1 MAYSKGRRLSVL
13 VDTTGALQ
21 DPPVLTFLGITDGSA
36 NQVLKTD
43 GSGNL
48 SFTTISSDK
57 ITEGNTEVEVTDS
70 GSNGTI
76 TLKTEGTNRWQVTNA
91 GHILPVADNAY
102 DIGSSSFKI
111 RDIYVSDGSIK
122 MGSDT
127 VLSVSSGEFQIND
140 ASGDPKKLIVDQI
153 ELGTGDDKVIL
164 KKGSDGNME
173 QQSKSSGSA
182 GTARKPFLL
191 GVHNTG
197 DLTEDSGA
205 KFFTEARS
213 RGAVSVGSNS
223 GHGSLAY
230 NSSSGSFTFTG
241 VTTAA
246 IRGLISVTGSGLSYN
261 SSTGVLTSSVAVSS
275 VNSQTGAVSL
285 TTANIAENTNLYYTD
300 ARARGAISVS
310 GNAIS
315 YNSSTG
321 VITASYEENP
331 VFTNGLTVGS
341 SSAGVA
347 LSSAGSIELTRT
359 AGSADPFIDFKDSG
373 SDDFDARVQMDDNKL
388 LFKTGGNG
396 NNITALT
403 LAATTSTDSTIN
415 SNLVVT
421 GNFTVQGTTTT
432 TNSANLAVTDT
443 QITVAKNAANA
454 SAANNAGLIVDGPST
469 QPSFTYTSADDRWNM
484 NKTLNATLVGNVTGN
499 LTGNAGSATR
509 LINNR
514 NFIVDS
520 VNHGFDG
527 QANVDLTEAIQDLVG
542 AMFTSN
548 TDTGITSTYV
558 DSSGKI
564 SLVVGTQSSNDF
576 TTTLKNKLD
585 GIESSATADQ
595 TASEIL
601 TLIKTVDGAGSGLD
615 ADTLDTLSSGNFFR
629 NTTNIGSTDTN
640 NLTVRGVYGN
650 SSESSNQPFDNNAGT
665 IIHLDGRDSNYKSQI
680 FQYSSGG
687 DLYVRGKH
695 GGSASW
701 SGWSKVWHEGNDGAG
716 SGLNAD
722 TLDGVQLSNIARTD
736 TGETFTSTLQVNND
750 LSIGTTGADTELNVK
765 YGQIIGGFGAR
776 TTGGT
781 TDWNDSTNARSGN
794 GRTLLFGNA
803 TNGPGVSG
811 QYFHPFSFEYAGY
824 AGGGNMT
831 QFAIPY
837 SEQRMFFRS
846 RYNGNWTGWRE
857 LWNSANDGA
866 GSGLDAD
873 LLDGQHGAVYL
884 KSPSN
889 VSGWQNS
896 DRNFSVRTGGDAV
909 GLHMEESD
917 GTFGFQ
923 LYANGGAYG
932 FLDGEWAAWDIKKT
946 NNGALQIDVGSGLE
960 TVATQTWVNAQGY
973 SSAGVSLSANN
984 TFTGSNSFS
993 NVYNEF
999 GNGVGSV
1006 SNDGSWHG
1014 RVNVAGTSHARIDA
1028 KAVGDGI
1035 ITTMYSHNGH
1045 GSGKVGTMSNHPL
1058 GLMVNGSVKAT
1069 LGSGGNL
1076 DATSFS
1082 APASED
1088 YGKFQLWGD
1097 SATYAIGM
1105 VPGYDYGWLA
1115 DYAMTFQFNNE
1126 ADRGFAW
1133 RHSGMAKTDAAMTLS
1148 TAGNLSVKNA
1158 IGFGDQTT
1166 YYMQDGSWGWR
1177 HKTPSGYIEFGP
1189 ANTSHA
1195 HIYTDRSNFYF
1206 NVTALYANGSTIW
1219 HAGNDGSGSG
1229 LDADTLDSLEL
1240 HTGRNNEANK
1250 VVRTDANGYI
1260 QAGWINTTSG
1270 DRGSTLLDRVYASND
1285 GYLRYYDLA
1294 SFRSF
1299 MHTTAKTGYQG
1310 REQSTSDS
1318 NYWIGSMGWGS
1329 TDFDTVFRYGSGFI
1343 DGWSTPANTP
1353 SGTSHW
1359 VGFNAL
1365 HYNSGTTDYG
1375 WQMIMGAGTNGLLFV
1390 RGKWNNAGS
1399 WAKVWNAD
1407 NDGSGSG
1414 LDADLLDGANSAENG
1429 GSTIHKLASNGYS
1442 QLQNWTNVAGDGL
1455 YSSSVNGFHFYPNA
1469 GSSYASARV
1478 NGSRG
1483 GYGGLYDSYGAVHWM
1498 FDSSGNGGNYRQTNS
1513 RWYDY
1518 HHVANNCTGITA
1530 STTSSSYSLYVTG
1543 AIYATGDIVGSSD
1556 ERLKKNIKVIDNG
1569 LEKVLALRGVTYEW
1583 KDSEHDNDSSSTNTT
1598 PERMGVIAQE
1608 LLDIVPEVV
1617 THDKEND
1624 RYGVEY
1630 GHLTGLL
1637 IEAIKDLNKKVEDLE
1652 KKLEEK

>member
-1 MAYSKGRRLSVL
+1 
-13 VDTTGALQ
+13 
-21 DPPVLTFLGITDGSA
+21 
-36 NQVLKTD
+36 
-43 GSGNL
+43 
-48 SFTTISSDK
+48 
-57 ITEGNTEVEVTDS
+57 
-70 GSNGTI
+70 
-76 TLKTEGTNRWQVTNA
+76 
-91 GHILPVADNAY
+91 
-102 DIGSSSFKI
+102 
-111 RDIYVSDGSIK
+111 
-122 MGSDT
+122 
-127 VLSVSSGEFQIND
+127 
-140 ASGDPKKLIVDQI
+140 
-153 ELGTGDDKVIL
+153 
-164 KKGSDGNME
+164 ME
-173 QQSKSSGSA
+173 QQPKSSGTA
-182 GTARKPFLL
+182 GTARKVFLL
-191 GVHNTG
+191 GVHDTG

-213 RGAVSVGSNS
+213 RGAISVGSNS

-230 NSSSGSFTFTG
+230 NSSTGSFTFTG
-241 VTTAA
+241 VTSAA

-300 ARARGAISVS
+300 ARARSAISVS

-331 VFTNGLTVGS
+331 TFTNGLTVGS
-341 SSAGVA
+341 SSAGVQ
-347 LSSAGSIELTRT
+347 LSSSGSIELTRT
-359 AGSADPFIDFKDSG
+359 AGNADPFIDFKDSG
-373 SDDFDARVQMDDNKL
+373 SDDFDARIQMDDNKL
-388 LFKTGGNG
+388 KLITGGNG

-454 SAANNAGLIVDGPST
+454 AAANNAGLIVDGPST
-469 QPSFTYTSADDRWNM
+469 QPSFTYTSSDDRWNM

-509 LINNR
+509 LINTR
-514 NFIVDS
+514 NFIIGG

-527 QANVDLTEAIQDLVG
+527 QANVDLTEAIQDAVG

-548 TDTGITSTYV
+548 TTTGIASTYV

-564 SLVVGTQSSNDF
+564 NLVVTFPSQTDNNF
-576 TTTLKNKLD
+576 TTALKNKLD
-585 GIESSATADQ
+585 GIEASATADQ

-615 ADTLDTLSSGNFFR
+615 ADTLDTLSSASFVRSDATNAINLTITGVMQANNGYKVGSTTRINSVGDGLFTSLYIGSTNIVDTSR
-629 NTTNIGSTDTN
+629 NLTNIGTISSGSITTSGSIITGDDIVLPNNKDVIFKNASGNDDGTKITRATGN
-640 NLTVRGVYGN
+640 ALRFKYTGNSLIFDALADNQLSFRNSDDEEYVRLIPHNNPASSALDFMGDLRQGTTTVIDSSRNLTNIGTIGSGAITSTGNIQMQTGN
-650 SSESSNQPFDNNAGT
+650 SVGKFAVMASSVHGSYDFYNNGTSYFNGAVTVDDNLT
-665 IIHLDGRDSNYKSQI
+665 I
-680 FQYSSGG
+680 SGG
-687 DLYVRGKH
+687 GQILGGARMVTGGLY
-695 GGSASW
+695 
-701 SGWSKVWHEGNDGAG
+701 
-716 SGLNAD
+716 
-722 TLDGVQLSNIARTD
+722 
-736 TGETFTSTLQVNND
+736 
-750 LSIGTTGADTELNVK
+750 GTTHSSSILPIWQ
-765 YGQIIGGFGAR
+765 Y
-776 TTGGT
+776 
-781 TDWNDSTNARSGN
+781 DSTYTGYGLGYYEGSPDSIK
-794 GRTLLFGNA
+794 FD
-803 TNGPGVSG
+803 VSG
-811 QYFHPFSFEYAGY
+811 HLMTGTVDFEVLPNDAKINGQSIATQSWVQSQGY
-824 AGGGNMT
+824 A
-831 QFAIPY
+831 
-837 SEQRMFFRS
+837 
-846 RYNGNWTGWRE
+846 
-857 LWNSANDGA
+857 
-866 GSGLDAD
+866 
-873 LLDGQHGAVYL
+873 
-884 KSPSN
+884 
-889 VSGWQNS
+889 
-896 DRNFSVRTGGDAV
+896 
-909 GLHMEESD
+909 
-917 GTFGFQ
+917 
-923 LYANGGAYG
+923 
-932 FLDGEWAAWDIKKT
+932 
-946 NNGALQIDVGSGLE
+946 
-960 TVATQTWVNAQGY
+960 
-973 SSAGVSLSANN
+973 SSGVSLSANN

-1014 RVNVAGTSHARIDA
+1014 RVNVSGTAHARLDV
-1028 KAVGDGI
+1028 KANGDGI
-1035 ITTMYSHNGH
+1035 ITTMYSHNGQ
-1045 GSGKVGTMSNHPL
+1045 GEGKIGTMSNHPIS
-1058 GLMVNGSVKAT
+1058 LMVNGATKAT

-1082 APASED
+1082 APASDD
-1088 YGKFQLWGD
+1088 YGKFQMWGD
-1097 SATYAIGM
+1097 SDTYAIGM
-1105 VPGYDYGWLA
+1105 VSGYDYGWLA
-1115 DYAMTFQFNNE
+1115 DYAMTFQFNND

-1133 RHSGMAKTDAAMTLS
+1133 RHSGMGKTDAAMTLS
-1148 TAGNLSVKNA
+1148 TAGNLSVKSA

-1166 YYMQDGSWGWR
+1166 YYMHNGSWGWR
-1177 HKTPSGYIEFGP
+1177 HQTPSGYIEFGP
-1189 ANTSHA
+1189 ANGSHA
-1195 HIYTDRSNFYF
+1195 HIYTNLSNFYF
-1206 NVTALYANGSTIW
+1206 NVNSLFANGSTIW
-1219 HAGNDGSGSG
+1219 HAGNDGAGSG
-1229 LDADTLDSLEL
+1229 LDADLLDGIEL
-1240 HTGRNNEANK
+1240 HAGRANEANK
-1250 VVRTDANGYI
+1250 VVRTDVNGYI

-1270 DRGSTLLDRVYASND
+1270 DLGSGVPDRVYTSSD
-1285 GYLRYYDLA
+1285 GYIRYADLA
-1294 SFRSF
+1294 SFRSL
-1299 MHTTAKTGYQG
+1299 MHQTTKTGYQG
-1310 REQSTSDS
+1310 REQSTTDT
-1318 NYWIGSMGWGS
+1318 NYWIGTMGWGS
-1329 TDFDTVFRYGSGFI
+1329 TNFDTVFRYGSGFI

-1365 HYNSGTTDYG
+1365 HYTNNTSDYG
-1375 WQMIMGAGTNGLLFV
+1375 WQMVMGAGTNSLLFV
-1390 RGKWNNAGS
+1390 RGKWNSAGS

-1414 LDADLLDGANSAENG
+1414 LDAGLLQGYSSAENG
-1429 GSTIHKLASNGYS
+1429 ASTIHRLASNGYS
-1442 QLQNWTNVAGDGL
+1442 QISNWQNVAGAGI
-1455 YSSSVNGFHFYPNA
+1455 YSSNTNGFHFYPNA

-1483 GYGGLYDSYGAVHWM
+1483 GYGGLYDSYGQVHWM
-1498 FDSSGNGGNYRQTNS
+1498 FDSAGNGGNYRQANS

-1518 HHVANNCTGITA
+1518 HHVGNNCTGITS